1 MSLQMLSCE
10 PDVRCVKTVLES
22 VLLSSSEQ
30 VRCQVFM
37 NEHHRS
43 ASRCSLKV
51 VFFFTAGSS
60 DKRSFREQLIHTCSK
75 TGGWPWMERTL
86 PKGVRVCNFPK
97 GFYFPH
103 SGHTTLN
110 SSHDLA
116 EWVPSAL
123 WARLWHRTGNVG
135 VRLLRQIGWAAAY
148 SGF

>member
-51 VFFFTAGSS
+51 VFFSRQAHPTNDPFESNLSTLVLRLV
-60 DKRSFREQLIHTCSK
+60 DDHEWREHFLK
-75 TGGWPWMERTL
+75 
-86 PKGVRVCNFPK
+86 VCESAIFPK
-97 GFYFPH
+97 VFTF
-103 SGHTTLN
+103 HTADTR
-110 SSHDLA
+110 H
-116 EWVPSAL
+116 
-123 WARLWHRTGNVG
+123 
-135 VRLLRQIGWAAAY
+135 
-148 SGF
+148 